1 MAGLPHDVRAWA
13 CAFCGK
19 MYPRTKWGKE
29 RARLCCLCSECKTGP
44 ARRTGEG
51 QICRQCG
58 AKKELAAA
66 EEYFKH
72 AQERL
77 EKARA
82 NQNGAM

>member
-1 MAGLPHDVRAWA
+1 MAGPPLYVRAWA
-13 CAFCGK
+13 CAFCGRL
-19 MYPRTKWGKE
+19 YPRGKIGKKSAG
-29 RARLCCLCSECKTGP
+29 RCCLCSECTTGS
-44 ARRTGEG
+44 ARRMGPN
-51 QICRQCG
+51 QLCPQCI
-58 AKKELAAA
+58 AKHELAAA